1 MRTLKGGLPLA
12 ACAWILLAVS
22 PAHADGLSK
31 FNEFVKS
38 KIPPDSLTFKSAK
51 ALGDNGFELDDVV
64 FTPPPDAT
72 AGSKAEPVKIKSIV
86 VDEADFDQI
95 AKQAPPNFLKMRIQG
110 IDVEQKPA
118 AGIDLNALA
127 GIDKVS
133 ADLQLD
139 YRIDPAKKTLT
150 VNRIEIDLNGL
161 ARLELSMVL
170 DNITLDDAAQPDK
183 AMNDTTLRTASLV
196 YDDHSLLAKS
206 LPAAAKSASLADAG
220 TMIALGKTFL
230 DALRSGQGEATQNAF
245 DALESYMEDYKS
257 PKGPLRITLSPPDKV
272 TAATITNAKGAD
284 DVIKALGVK
293 VDYAGTRKMAAAAP
307 APSTAGGD
315 KGGVGN
321 AAKGKGATKDE
332 DDDDN
337 STQDVTKGK

>member
-1 MRTLKGGLPLA
+1 MRTLKGLPLA

-31 FNEFVKS
+31 FNDLIKS
-38 KIPPDSLTFKSAK
+38 KMPPDALTYKSAK

-64 FTPPPDAT
+64 FTAPPDAT

-110 IDVEQKPA
+110 IDIAQKPA

-133 ADLQLD
+133 VDFQLD
-139 YRIDPAKKTLT
+139 YRIDPAKKTMT

-170 DNITLDDAAQPDK
+170 DNVDVSQPDK
-183 AMNDTTLRTASLV
+183 AMDNTTLRTASLV
-196 YDDHSLLAKS
+196 YDDRSLLAKS

-220 TMIALGKTFL
+220 TMVALGKTFL
-230 DALRSGQGEATQNAF
+230 DAMRAGQGDATQNAF
-245 DALESYMEDYKS
+245 DALESYMEDYKA
-257 PKGPLRITLSPPDKV
+257 PKGPLRIRVSPPDKV
-272 TAATITNAKGAD
+272 NAAAITNAKGAD
-284 DVIKALGVK
+284 DVIKALGLK
-293 VDYAGTRKMAAAAP
+293 VDYAGTRKMTPATPAPAAAA
-307 APSTAGGD
+307 D

-321 AAKGKGATKDE
+321 AAKDAGKGATKDE
-332 DDDDN
+332 DDDD
-337 STQDVTKGK
+337 STKDVTKGK

>member
-1 MRTLKGGLPLA
+1 MRTFKGLPLA
-12 ACAWILLAVS
+12 AGAWILLAVS

-31 FNEFVKS
+31 FNDLIKS
-38 KIPPDSLTFKSAK
+38 KIEPPDSLTYKSAK

-95 AKQAPPNFLKMRIQG
+95 AKQAPPNFFKMRIQG
-110 IDVEQKPA
+110 VDIGQKPA
-118 AGIDLNALA
+118 AGIDLNTLA

-139 YRIDPAKKTLT
+139 YRIDPAKKTMT

-161 ARLELSMVL
+161 ARLDFSMVL
-170 DNITLDDAAQPDK
+170 DNVTIDMNSPTDK
-183 AMNDTTLRTASLV
+183 ALNEVTLRTASLV

-206 LPAAAKSASLADAG
+206 LPAAAKSMSMDDPGAMVTLA
-220 TMIALGKTFL
+220 KTFL
-230 DALRSGQGEATQNAF
+230 DALRAGQGDATQTAF

-272 TAATITNAKGAD
+272 TAAAVTNAKGAD
-284 DVIKALGVK
+284 DVINALGIK
-293 VDYAGTRKMAAAAP
+293 VDYAGTRKMTPAAAP
-307 APSTAGGD
+307 AAGSV
-315 KGGVGN
+315 KGGVGDAAKD
-321 AAKGKGATKDE
+321 AAKGVTKDE
-332 DDDDN
+332 DDD
-337 STQDVTKGK
+337 STKDVTKGK

>member
-1 MRTLKGGLPLA
+1 MRTLKGLPLA

-31 FNEFVKS
+31 FNDLIKS
-38 KIPPDSLTFKSAK
+38 KMPPDSLTYKSAK

-64 FTPPPDAT
+64 FTAPPDAT
-72 AGSKAEPVKIKSIV
+72 AGSKAEPVNIKSIV

-110 IDVEQKPA
+110 VDIVQKPA

-161 ARLELSMVL
+161 ARLEVSMVL
-170 DNITLDDAAQPDK
+170 DNVDVTQPDK
-183 AMNDTTLRTASLV
+183 AMDNTTLRTASFV

-206 LPAAAKSASLADAG
+206 LPAAAKSMSLADPAA
-220 TMIALGKTFL
+220 MIGLAKTFL
-230 DALRSGQGEATQNAF
+230 DAMRAGQGDATQNAF
-245 DALESYMEDYKS
+245 DGLESYMEDYKS

-272 TAATITNAKGAD
+272 TAATISNAKGAD
-284 DVIKALGVK
+284 DVIKALGIT
-293 VDYAGTRKMAAAAP
+293 VDYAGTRKMTPAAP
-307 APSTAGGD
+307 APAAGGS
-315 KGGVGN
+315 VGN
-321 AAKGKGATKDE
+321 AAKDVAKGGKTKDE
-332 DDDDN
+332 DDDD